1 MPVKDNANCACFLF
15 QKADFPIFIHN
26 GSYLIYSPSLK
37 THSRCRA
44 MNPHYGG
51 LVQEIFSFP
60 SIEKI
65 KFKKKIVNC
74 LFTHEAHRSSYELF

>member
-1 MPVKDNANCACFLF
+1 MPAKDNANYFLF
-15 QKADFPIFIHN
+15 QKANLPIFIHN

-37 THSRCRA
+37 THSRCTA

-65 KFKKKIVNC
+65 KLKKK
-74 LFTHEAHRSSYELF
+74 F